1 MATTTTHS
9 FSNPIREKVSEAR
22 VAAAAA
28 GRGRVGHQNKQM
40 EGWDGAREICR
51 LGFLPSLFPL
61 SPPPASI
68 CTQFPAEIEQKKFGA
83 GPGARDAL
91 KNGLD
96 G

>member
-28 GRGRVGHQNKQM
+28 GRGRVGHQSKHM

-51 LGFLPSLFPL
+51 LSFLPSLLRRRYAPNFPPRL
-61 SPPPASI
+61 SK
-68 CTQFPAEIEQKKFGA
+68 KKFGA
-83 GPGARDAL
+83 GPGAWDAL

>member
-9 FSNPIREKVSEAR
+9 FSNPIREKVSEVR
-22 VAAAAA
+22 VAA
-28 GRGRVGHQNKQM
+28 GRGRVGYQSKHM

-91 KNGLD
+91 KNGL
-96 G
+96 GG